1 MTDLL
6 AYTPFLEPLNALQSV
21 WYLLIF
27 PLAFGISVIYKA
39 MRLGDLSRFWRQ
51 VVVMTVQIVAA
62 MLLLAFGLMVVVELL
77 LPMIPVA

>member
-1 MTDLL
+1 VTDLL